1 MHQDHIIIRTTL
13 ALIQSCFLNAEVG
26 CNFENVSFSLGN
38 ERVFAEDYML
48 LCVVT
53 MVFKHVEV
61 TDASGIACVVQCTK
75 YLVSHRNFTLVGAG

>member
-1 MHQDHIIIRTTL
+1 MHRDYSITRLTL

-26 CNFENVSFSLGN
+26 HIFANVSFSLGN

-48 LCVVT
+48 LGVVT

-75 YLVSHRNFTLVGAG
+75 SLVSHRNFTLLGAG